1 MADVAL
7 IVLAIAWLVAAG
19 YGAVRA
25 WRSFR
30 RLRDTMAAGGEARLE
45 ALVAL
50 DRRRDR
56 LAEKQSVVDANLV
69 SLRET
74 VAGAQRGVR
83 VLAIL
88 ADALD
93 QARRVR

>member
-7 IVLAIAWLVAAG
+7 IVLAVAWLVAVG
-19 YGAVRA
+19 YAAVRA
-25 WRSFR
+25 GLAGL
-30 RLRDTMAAGGEARLE
+30 RLRDTMAAGGQARLD

-56 LAEKQSVVDANLV
+56 LTEKQSVLDANLV

-74 VAGAQRGVR
+74 VAGAQRGLR

-88 ADALD
+88 ADALG
-93 QARRVR
+93 QARRLQ

>member
-1 MADVAL
+1 MSRC
-7 IVLAIAWLVAAG
+7 IVLAVAWLVAVGYAALRAG
-19 YGAVRA
+19 RA
-25 WRSFR
+25 GL
-30 RLRDTMAAGGEARLE
+30 RLHRTMASGGQARLE

-56 LAEKQSVVDANLV
+56 LAEKQSVLDANVV

-74 VAGAQRGVR
+74 VAGAQRGLR

-88 ADALD
+88 ADALG
-93 QARRVR
+93 QARRLR

>member
-1 MADVAL
+1 
-7 IVLAIAWLVAAG
+7 
-19 YGAVRA
+19 
-25 WRSFR
+25 
-30 RLRDTMAAGGEARLE
+30 MAAGGEARLE

-56 LAEKQSVVDANLV
+56 LAEKQSVVDANLA

-83 VLAIL
+83 VLVIL
-88 ADALD
+88 GDALD
-93 QARRVR
+93 QARRLR

>member
-7 IVLAIAWLVAAG
+7 IVLAVAWLVAVGVAALRAG
-19 YGAVRA
+19 RA
-25 WRSFR
+25 GL
-30 RLRDTMAAGGEARLE
+30 RLRRTMAAGGAERLE

-56 LAEKQSVVDANLV
+56 LTEKRSVLEANVL
-69 SLRET
+69 SLNET

-88 ADALD
+88 ADALE
-93 QARRVR
+93 QARRLR